1 MPCLFLVSCI
11 KGRRIVLKKKCEA
24 WPYFCKPLP
33 SNPSQ
38 VKEILAI
45 FLYFPLTHDNPIW
58 RQCLE
63 KTWCY
68 LKNLNC
74 SYYVFNI
81 QYFNIKSIPDKAV
94 RLMWA
99 VWACCSGSGFVEN
112 GNRPLFSYSRH
123 YSVILVIIQ
132 LFSSVFSY
140 SRQYSVILASI
151 QLFSPLCFCTV
162 LFSYS
167 RHYVLSKVQCIYY
180 HALAFQAKSIFAIY
194 WNIS

>member
-11 KGRRIVLKKKCEA
+11 KGRRILLKKKCEA

-45 FLYFPLTHDNPIW
+45 FLYFPLTHNNPIW

-81 QYFNIKSIPDKAV
+81 QYFNIKSIPDSAV

-99 VWACCSGSGFVEN
+99 VWACCSGSGCC
-112 GNRPLFSYSRH
+112 RKWKQA
-123 YSVILVIIQ
+123 IIQ
-132 LFSSVFSY
+132 LFSPLFSY
-140 SRQYSVILASI
+140 SRQYSVILAIMFLYSVI
-151 QLFSPLCFCTV
+151 QLFSPCVLC
-162 LFSYS
+162 
-167 RHYVLSKVQCIYY
+167 KVQCTYY
-180 HALAFQAKSIFAIY
+180 HALAFQARSIFSIY